1 MSEITQRQKLEQ
13 GRAKHAYEAA
23 EKAKKSKDY
32 KQYAKKVPM
41 LIKTNGLGATLAFM
55 AAKGGAYKTIL
66 DNIQEWLKED
76 VKFKSI
82 LSEIKGAEG
91 KDDLMAKIV
100 NCDSFQYRTL
110 TIEVLAYLGWLRRFA
125 DALNENK

>member
-1 MSEITQRQKLEQ
+1 MSEITQRQRLEQ
-13 GRAKHAYEAA
+13 GRAKHAYDAASA

-66 DNIQEWLKED
+66 EDIQGWIKED
-76 VKFKSI
+76 VKLKSI
-82 LSEIKGAEG
+82 KLSPTKLE
-91 KDDLMAKIV
+91 
-100 NCDSFQYRTL
+100 
-110 TIEVLAYLGWLRRFA
+110 
-125 DALNENK
+125 